1 MTLLWCIDMIDLS
14 KKQSEAFCE
23 QALQAA
29 IMTRAW

>member
-1 MTLLWCIDMIDLS
+1 MVYDMIDLS